1 MHVKHLN
8 VAELMWELDYQ
19 GPRKVRGTRRSR
31 RNKRLVMRYIFVD

>member
-19 GPRKVRGTRRSR
+19 GPRKLGGPEGRGETSGW
-31 RNKRLVMRYIFVD
+31 

>member
-19 GPRKVRGTRRSR
+19 GPRKVSARGPEGRGETSGW
-31 RNKRLVMRYIFVD
+31 